1 MHPRILFYFIHFK
14 ITYNRIIKYKRGK
27 KDGKKKLKSEI
38 IYDGKIIKVYKDQ
51 VECPNKRLATREIVR
66 HHGGVGILAVVDDC
80 ILLVKQ
86 FRYAYN
92 KDTLEIPAGKL
103 ELGEEAGPA
112 GKRELE
118 EETGYS
124 CKSMELINEIY
135 PTTGYCDEVIHLY
148 EAKGLFKVENPLEG
162 DEDEFIDVISMPI
175 DEAYKKIMNNEIH
188 DSKTIIAIMKAYNDK
203 YIK

>member
-1 MHPRILFYFIHFK
+1 ME
-14 ITYNRIIKYKRGK
+14 K
-27 KDGKKKLKSEI
+27 KVKSEI

-112 GKRELE
+112 PGGHPHHRRYLQRDHQ
-118 EETGYS
+118 
-124 CKSMELINEIY
+124 CHR
-135 PTTGYCDEVIHLY
+135 PHQ
-148 EAKGLFKVENPLEG
+148 
-162 DEDEFIDVISMPI
+162 
-175 DEAYKKIMNNEIH
+175 
-188 DSKTIIAIMKAYNDK
+188 
-203 YIK
+203 

>member
-1 MHPRILFYFIHFK
+1 ME
-14 ITYNRIIKYKRGK
+14 K
-27 KDGKKKLKSEI
+27 KVESQV
-38 IYDGKIIKVYKDQ
+38 IYDGKIITVYKDK
-51 VECPNKRLATREIVR
+51 VECPNKKIATREIVR
-66 HHGGVGILAVVDDC
+66 HYGGVGILAVIDDC

-103 ELGEEAGPA
+103 EKDEKASLA

-124 CKSMELINEIY
+124 CKDMELVNEIY
-135 PTTGYCDEVIHLY
+135 PTTGYCDEIIHLY
-148 EAKGLFKVENPLEG
+148 QAIDPFKVENPLEG
-162 DEDEFIDVISMPI
+162 DEDEFIDLIYMPI
-175 DEAYKKIMNNEIH
+175 DEAYKKVMNNEIH
-188 DSKTIIAIMKAYNDK
+188 DSKTIIAIMKAYTDK